1 MRYTRLVLVLLAFAA
16 PLIGAD
22 PFVGTWKLNSAKTK
36 YKTGMPPKEQTV
48 TYSEEG
54 SDLQVMVKGTSSDGQ
69 AISIN
74 FTVPTVG
81 GQGKIIESPYEAVSA
96 TNVNATNERDSS
108 FSKGGK
114 VVYTAKAKRSAD
126 GKTMTVAVKGT
137 NPSGQ
142 TVTGTNFYDKQ

>member
-1 MRYTRLVLVLLAFAA
+1 MQQ
-16 PLIGAD
+16 
-22 PFVGTWKLNSAKTK
+22 
-36 YKTGMPPKEQTV
+36 KEQPV
-48 TYSEEG
+48 NYSEEG
-54 SDLQVMVKGTSSDGQ
+54 SDLHVMVKGTSSDGQ
-69 AISIN
+69 AISIHL
-74 FTVPTVG
+74 TVPTVG

-96 TNVNATNERDSS
+96 TNVNANNERDSS

-142 TVTGTNFYDKQ
+142 RVTGTNFYDKQ